1 MLVLPIIFLIVGL
14 VLLYFGAE
22 GLVNGASSLALRL
35 GITPLIVG
43 LTVVS
48 FGTSA
53 PELLVCLLATNDV
66 SVGNIIGSNIANI
79 ALILGAAALVRP
91 IQVQARAV
99 RREFPVM
106 IVASGLFVF
115 LAMDGRITRIDGGIL
130 LAGMVGYLLY
140 TFFEARRDMK
150 RIADLLGDDLE
161 AIDLEKDP
169 RVKDALLV
177 VGGIVGLAI
186 GAKLMV
192 DSAVVIAE
200 YFGISQLVIG
210 ISIVAIG
217 TSLPELATSMVASYR
232 GESDISVGNVIGSNI
247 FNVLLVLGVVAL
259 VNPLNVG
266 EDAVNIDLWVM
277 MGISIG
283 IWPFLRTGHR
293 LSRPEGAIL
302 LLVYIGYMVSLFM
315 R

>member
-1 MLVLPIIFLIVGL
+1 MLVLPIILLIVGL

-53 PELLVCLLATNDV
+53 PELLVCLLATDDV

-99 RREFPVM
+99 KREFPVM

-115 LAMDGRITRIDGGIL
+115 LAMDGDLTRPDGAIL
-130 LAGMVGYLLY
+130 LAGMMGYLLY
-140 TFFEARRDMK
+140 TFFEARKDMK
-150 RIADLLGDDLE
+150 RIADLLGDDPE
-161 AIDLEKDP
+161 AIDLEKDT

-177 VGGIVGLAI
+177 VGGIAGLAI

-200 YFGISQLVIG
+200 YFKISQLVIG

-259 VNPLNVG
+259 VSPLEVG
-266 EDAVNIDLWVM
+266 ADAVRIDLWVM
-277 MGISIG
+277 MAISIG

-302 LLVYIGYMVSLFM
+302 LLVYIGYMVHLFM